1 MNPSLMQIVLA
12 SAAVGAVIASF
23 INGIFNLIAKNR
35 ELKLQEHQ
43 QNLAIA
49 AKLAEIK
56 HQQVLA
62 VQDWTLRSGG
72 KARPADLWDPRNGER
87 VPRRIG
93 RSEAYRAVV
102 EGRVRS
108 RCGGE
113 EVQLARQQLTRRKPR
128 TCRASRT
135 RDQLSS
141 SRPPSCPWSR
151 SSSATSG
158 RASVYA
164 LRHQRRGSRQR
175 LRGSARRPASVEQGA
190 VQEPC
195 DRSRLEVHRKD
206 DYVGPLSTVR
216 LHRFDDLVELV
227 RLDPAI
233 GGADVE
239 VRSRALVGGDL
250 GLQAGRF
257 HFVARR
263 ALAGF
268 LGQPLRVR
276 HLQGVLRRLQLEVG
290 DLPRAFLAANLFLLF
305 LLLVVVVRRR

>member
-1 MNPSLMQIVLA
+1 M
-12 SAAVGAVIASF
+12 
-23 INGIFNLIAKNR
+23 
-35 ELKLQEHQ
+35 
-43 QNLAIA
+43 
-49 AKLAEIK
+49 
-56 HQQVLA
+56 
-62 VQDWTLRSGG
+62 QDWTLRSGG

-175 LRGSARRPASVEQGA
+175 LRGSARRPATLSKA
-190 VQEPC
+190 PC
-195 DRSRLEVHRKD
+195 RSPAIEVVSKFTGKTH
-206 DYVGPLSTVR
+206 YVGPLSPVR

-233 GGADVE
+233 GGADFE
-239 VRSRALVGGDL
+239 VRSSALVGAPRFKPAASISLRACDR
-250 GLQAGRF
+250 GLPRPTVAG
-257 HFVARR
+257 
-263 ALAGF
+263 
-268 LGQPLRVR
+268 PP
-276 HLQGVLRRLQLEVG
+276 LQGVLRRLQLRS
-290 DLPRAFLAANLFLLF
+290 PTCLALSS
-305 LLLVVVVRRR
+305 RRICSCCFFCWSW